1 VALIELDGVSKV
13 FPGGTVAVDDVSLR
27 IEDGTFVVLV
37 GPSGCGKTTLL
48 RMIAGLEETTSGA
61 IWIDGRDVTAA
72 PPRERDIAMVFQNYA
87 LYPHMTVRD
96 NLGYGLRIRRV
107 PKRELTE
114 RVQDAARMLGLS
126 ELLDRKPAAL
136 SGGQRQRVAM
146 GRAIVREPAAF
157 LMDEPLSN
165 LDAKLRVGMRA
176 SLAQLHQQLGRTTI
190 YVTHD
195 QTEAM
200 TLGQRVVVMRDG
212 VVQQVDTPQR
222 LYEAP
227 ANLFVAAFI
236 GSPSMNLTHA
246 TLSDDAVAFAGYRL
260 PLGSASDRR
269 GGLER
274 VILGIR
280 PEAFEDAAFADPALP
295 QMEVLVVT
303 VEQLGAETIV
313 IFRVDAPRVRS
324 DAVQAAEEEEDNL
337 VPDSGSLFSA
347 RVDPRTR
354 AVSGDPLRLA
364 VDSTRLYF
372 FDPASGESL
381 GRSCDLELVYA

>member
-1 VALIELDGVSKV
+1 
-13 FPGGTVAVDDVSLR
+13 
-27 IEDGTFVVLV
+27 
-37 GPSGCGKTTLL
+37 
-48 RMIAGLEETTSGA
+48 
-61 IWIDGRDVTAA
+61 
-72 PPRERDIAMVFQNYA
+72 
-87 LYPHMTVRD
+87 
-96 NLGYGLRIRRV
+96 
-107 PKRELTE
+107 
-114 RVQDAARMLGLS
+114 
-126 ELLDRKPAAL
+126 
-136 SGGQRQRVAM
+136 
-146 GRAIVREPAAF
+146 
-157 LMDEPLSN
+157 
-165 LDAKLRVGMRA
+165 MRA

-246 TLSDDAVAFAGYRL
+246 TLSDEAVAFAGYRL
-260 PLGSASDRR
+260 PIGSASDRR